1 MLGIL
6 AVLRGNVVGGVWIAL
21 IGWFLEN
28 AARQSGAQVSTAAL
42 LRGVSVG
49 QVMTREC
56 PRVRGDLSLERL
68 VHDEVLAAG
77 RRCFFVVDADRLR
90 GVFTLSDVKAISRE
104 RWSVTPVEQVM
115 TPVAKLAS
123 VTPRDD
129 LLVALQAMD
138 EADVAQLPVIEN
150 GELIGAVG
158 REQVLRYI
166 AARAELGV

>member
-1 MLGIL
+1 MLGVL
-6 AVLRGNVVGGVWIAL
+6 SVLRGNVVGGVWIAL

-42 LRGVSVG
+42 LRGVRVG

-56 PRVRGDLSLERL
+56 SKVPGDLSLERL
-68 VHDEVLAAG
+68 VHDEVLAGG

-90 GVFTLSDVKAISRE
+90 GVLTLGDVKAIPRE
-104 RWSVTPVEQVM
+104 RWGQTPVQQVM
-115 TPVAKLAS
+115 TPVAELRS

-129 LLVALQAMD
+129 LLVALRAMD
-138 EADVAQLPVIEN
+138 EADVAQLPVMED
-150 GELIGAVG
+150 GALIGAVG
-158 REQVLRYI
+158 REHVLRYI